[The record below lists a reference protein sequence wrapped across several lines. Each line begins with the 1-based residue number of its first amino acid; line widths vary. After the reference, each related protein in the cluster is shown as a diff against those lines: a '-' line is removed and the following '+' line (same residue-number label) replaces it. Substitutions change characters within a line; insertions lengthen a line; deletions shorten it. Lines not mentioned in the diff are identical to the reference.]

1 MRIIVDGMGGDN
13 APLEIVK
20 ACVQAVEQL
29 DTDIVIVGKQDK
41 IEEVF
46 ASQKL
51 SKNRIEIVD
60 AQEEILMDDEPISVR
75 HKKDS
80 SMAKGL
86 YLLRDGEGDAFVSAG
101 NSGALLVGSTLFV
114 RCIKGVRRAAFAP
127 TICSVHGKFI
137 LADSGANI
145 DADFCVIA
153 QGDSMIN
160 ARIMD
165 GDIVFVRKQEMVE
178 NGEIAVVIVNDNEVT
193 LKRFFYYPELNQ
205 VVLQPENPAFRPMV
219 YMNEELSHIRVLG
232 KAVAFTSS
240 VI

>member
-1 MRIIVDGMGGDN
+1 MFGPNLKKLRED
-13 APLEIVK
+13 AHLS
-20 ACVQAVEQL
+20 QEQL
-29 DTDIVIVGKQDK
+29 ADAIGVSKSTIGMYEQGKRMPNTNTILKDIASYFGVSIDYLVGFQSDLGSLSEEDFSRFGIRPIGRRRIPMLGK
-41 IEEVF
+41 I
-46 ASQKL
+46 ACG
-51 SKNRIEIVD
+51 
-60 AQEEILMDDEPISVR
+60 EPIMC
-75 HKKDS
+75 DEE
-80 SMAKGL
+80 
-86 YLLRDGEGDAFVSAG
+86 YETFVEIG
-101 NSGALLVGSTLFV
+101 G
-114 RCIKGVRRAAFAP
+114 
-127 TICSVHGKFI
+127 
-137 LADSGANI
+137 NI

-160 ARIMD
+160 ARILD

-205 VVLQPENPAFRPMV
+205 VVLQSENPAYRPMI